1 MAYRPWSLLLR
12 PAGCGW
18 AEGRE
23 AQHYMQLLIMIKDKG
38 LWWEKYEKHP
48 YSKSVF
54 FPFHVLAPAWD
65 QQSMRTDDRNA
76 HLWVRH
82 ENGLT
87 SGTGETFITGALP
100 YFTAFLRLL
109 DVTVRE
115 VLVFPL
121 QSGHCLRLLKTAQE
135 TWPLPLLYCGLEE

>member
-1 MAYRPWSLLLR
+1 MASQFDCLLFTERLIEVSGSHTRAGASLIRKDGMAYRPWSLLLR

-76 HLWVRH
+76 HL
-82 ENGLT
+82 
-87 SGTGETFITGALP
+87 
-100 YFTAFLRLL
+100 
-109 DVTVRE
+109 
-115 VLVFPL
+115 
-121 QSGHCLRLLKTAQE
+121 
-135 TWPLPLLYCGLEE
+135 